1 MALTKIGSIGINTGI
16 AFAGVTTIATLNG
29 SDSVLSVGGTVNFVS
44 DVSIGGTVSIAGTL
58 TYEDVT
64 NVDAVGLIT
73 ARDGIKVGSGITLSP
88 DGDIFFTGIMTGNG
102 SGLTG
107 VANTD
112 VIFTDKLSIG
122 DSPEL
127 LSVGVGSDLRLFH
140 DSNRSA
146 INNATGELRILSG
159 SDVIIGKR
167 SAADSSYSEQLAA
180 FKVDGAVEL
189 YHDNSK
195 KLETA
200 SGGVTVTGTLAATA
214 VTGDGSGL
222 TGIGGT
228 DFIHSEQINNSGIT
242 TSQAFVPTTGQLSHR
257 NIFINGDMTIAQR
270 STSESSSNGGYQTVD
285 RFKYPYSN
293 NSANL
298 TQAQVDVASGTTP
311 YTLGFRKSY
320 KITNGNQTGGAG
332 SGDRCRLQVNIEA
345 QDIANSGWNY
355 LSSSSFIT
363 LSFWVKSSVAQ
374 NFYGS
379 IRTPDGTEYGYS
391 FETGSLTAD
400 TWTKITKTIP
410 GDSNLTFDNNA
421 ELGWNMDIAQ
431 FLGTDYTSSSNTM
444 NQWAAYDGNARTPDN
459 TGTWFTTNGAT
470 WEITGLQLEVGS
482 VATDFEHRTFAQEL
496 LLCRRYCN
504 VWKSKNANKDYII
517 PAKVTDGDDA
527 YTVYENPVQ
536 FRSTPTI
543 VISSADH
550 IKVNYGSSQQ
560 NGPVNFSQRNFD
572 NEYENRLFLN
582 FDLNSNV
589 LTSGDM
595 VFLAFTDNTADGTG
609 TFTLD
614 AEL

>member
-320 KITNGNQTGGAG
+320 KVTNGSQ
-332 SGDRCRLQVNIEA
+332 SGTPTNARIRLEANLEA
-345 QDIANSGWNY
+345 QDIAQSGWNY
-355 LSSSSFIT
+355 NSSSSFIT
-363 LSFWVKSSVAQ
+363 LSFWVKSSVSM
-374 NFYGS
+374 NFHGY
-379 IRTPDGTEYGYS
+379 IRTPDGTSQGYG
-391 FETGSLTAD
+391 FETGILSAD
-400 TWTKITKTIP
+400 TWTKIVKTIP
-410 GDSNLTFDNNA
+410 GDSNLTFDNDA
-421 ELGWNMDIAQ
+421 ELGWNMVISMYH
-431 FLGTDYTSSSNTM
+431 GTDYTTSGYTL
-444 NQWAAYDGNARTPDN
+444 NQWAAYNSSSRIPDQAS
-459 TGTWFTTNGAT
+459 TWYTTNGAT
-470 WEITGLQLEVGS
+470 WEITGMQLEVGP
-482 VATDFEHRTFAQEL
+482 VATPFEHRSHGDNLAACQRYFYQIKGNDNNIVAFGFAQSSNNNYFNIEFPQSM
-496 LLCRRYCN
+496 RTYPSYTGSATAARFF
-504 VWKSKNANKDYII
+504 SANNGQDFNLSDLSIVYNSTH
-517 PAKVTDGDDA
+517 PHPNRVTLYVDQG
-527 YTVYENPVQ
+527 
-536 FRSTPTI
+536 
-543 VISSADH
+543 
-550 IKVNYGSSQQ
+550 G
-560 NGPVNFSQRNFD
+560 
-572 NEYENRLFLN
+572 
-582 FDLNSNV
+582 
-589 LTSGDM
+589 TSGGYGGALTPQN
-595 VFLAFTDNTADGTG
+595 VEGTLE
-609 TFTLD
+609 FS